1 MTAYSRFVDAALS
14 FQGCHYIWQGKGKY
28 IWTPSKLMLH
38 GFSDLNDPQL
48 LLNVFDCSGLVT
60 VALHMATVGK
70 LDLRGSHSAQTI
82 LDTFPECDKDFGDGC
97 LILYQGHV
105 AIDLGRGRVVDAHRG
120 NSHTTSVLAAI
131 QANARVEVH
140 RDVRPARTI
149 LGYRKVPL
157 DKSELKTV

>member
-1 MTAYSRFVDAALS
+1 MSPYSRFVDAALS
-14 FQGCHYIWQGKGKY
+14 FQGCHYIWGGKGKY
-28 IWTPSKLMLH
+28 IFNSKLEMH
-38 GFSDLNDPQL
+38 KFTDPDDQQM

-82 LDTFPECDKDFGDGC
+82 LDTFPECDRDFGDGC
-97 LILYQGHV
+97 LILYPGHV
-105 AIDLGRGRVVDAHRG
+105 AVDLGRGRVVDAHRG
-120 NSHTTSVLAAI
+120 NASTTSVLAAI

-140 RDVRPARTI
+140 RDIRPARTI